1 MIGYVALI
9 VVAQAPQGNQA
20 AQLVSQMLAYYN
32 NAKTL
37 TGTIQMTQT
46 AGSRQAT
53 VSTVIQAEWPSKLYL
68 RQELKAAFGSDSWLV
83 TSDGMVF
90 SYDPPSEL
98 EGKRLAE
105 PVDHATGSHDIRSIY
120 AATVKSIYDR
130 STPLDIVIGRMEDL
144 RYRNY
149 QWVNV
154 VVQGEA
160 QIGEDKVTVVGG
172 QWREYGQ
179 APASGT
185 YTMAIDGQ
193 KRLRQFTLKESL
205 EVGNEVLIVKGQRP
219 RNPTIQQITTVWDV
233 NVIKDGPVKPELFK
247 VVY

>member
-1 MIGYVALI
+1 MIGYVAFI
-9 VVAQAPQGNQA
+9 VVAQTLPEQNEA
-20 AQLVSQMLAYYN
+20 AQLVSRMLAYYN
-32 NAKTL
+32 SAKTL
-37 TGTIQMTQT
+37 SGTIQMTQT
-46 AGSRQAT
+46 AGGKQAV
-53 VSTVIQAEWPSKLYL
+53 VSTALQAEWPAKLYL
-68 RQELKAAFGSDSWLV
+68 RQELKASFGTDSWLV

-105 PVDHATGSHDIRSIY
+105 PVDYGAGNHDIRSIY

-130 STPLDIVIGRMEDL
+130 STPLDIIIGRKEDL

-160 QIGEDKVTVVGG
+160 KIGEDTVTIIGG

-179 APASGT
+179 APPSAT
-185 YTMAIDGQ
+185 YTMAIDAQ
-193 KRLRQFTLKESL
+193 NRLRQFTLREKIG
-205 EVGNEVLIVKGQRP
+205 VQNTVQDV
-219 RNPTIQQITTVWDV
+219 TTVWDV
-233 NVIKDGPVKPELFK
+233 NVVKDTPVKPELFK